1 MYNAPEWYS
10 DLRSIVLLWLSLG
23 GVMIFWRALPRRRW
37 AGVLCGVFWLA
48 GGASLYALEWLWPVI
63 RQEGSMFFWCMRC
76 VLPWCMPAAVCRC
89 LRPGW

>member
-48 GGASLYALEWLWPVI
+48 GGAALYALEWLWPVI
-63 RQEGSMFFWCMRC
+63 RQEGFNVFLVYALCTAM
-76 VLPWCMPAAVCRC
+76 V
-89 LRPGW
+89 